1 MNMRHIVCVM
11 GMHRSGT
18 SLLMRSANLLGVDL
32 GDREKLL
39 PPGEDNP
46 AGYWENQDI
55 LKVNN
60 ALLEHFGGS
69 WDRPPHFP
77 VGWEHHDDLAELR
90 VQALKALA
98 SFPDNAEVIGWK
110 DPRLSLLLPFWRSIT
125 SIDQTVVAIRHPASV
140 AASLQYRNGFTIQ
153 HAASLWLRYTLEALV
168 NAPDTIVLSYGD
180 MLADS
185 TGSAQS
191 LAEHLRLPTP
201 KSPTVEQIRDF
212 VQPELSHQTEQLA
225 PDSPTLRIASELFEE
240 ITANPN
246 GWDLGKFQALVASWN
261 EAAQPVGGAVTDLR
275 ARLEEQRQETRR
287 TGQQFNHQRNQ
298 NGQLRSKLQET
309 EKLLEV
315 ERENA
320 EHLREYQQQKEDSD
334 RALARERERSRELGL
349 AKEFE
354 HARGRRLEFELAEAE
369 HRASDIRQLERE
381 SEQLRSQ
388 LSDAEQRHTELRSRI
403 SVRLALPIAEIVRRL
418 LVVLRWLRQ
427 QSQRVLATDSEKES
441 SEEYGRDVDSRDQE
455 PQKDVQGGGTVDSPL
470 PKQTSAN
477 IDVARGKEKLHETA
491 RTEALIGELCAATP
505 VSIVVPVYN
514 AVDDLHRCVDS
525 VRRNT
530 TFPSEILL
538 IDDASPDPRVA
549 EYLDSLEGVKGVRVL
564 RNAKN
569 LGFGGT
575 VNRGIRESEG
585 DVVVLNSDTE
595 VTPRWLTN
603 LALAAHEDPTI
614 GSATP
619 LSDNAG
625 AFSIPERGKRNDIP
639 IHLTREEVGRLVT
652 RTSQRSRPDTPTA
665 SGFCMYLKRAM
676 LDTVELFDEESF
688 PRGYGE
694 ENDFCMRARR
704 AGWRHIVDDAT
715 LVFHEGSISFGEEK
729 QALLEAGLA
738 KVAELHPDYQSL
750 VHPFLHGPEMQAVRE
765 TARAAYENAPPHCLP
780 RILHVIH
787 KGTGGVHV
795 FNDDLARGLADRYEH
810 FQLVSDADSLILRRY
825 DNGKWVNVEH
835 LGLESSV
842 SVLDHHHDEYRH
854 EVARILEDFDIE
866 VVHVQHLIYHSHDL
880 PLVADAMGL
889 TVVATLHDYLPICP
903 TIQLIDDQGRF
914 CGGTCTPGQGKCR
927 TGMPW
932 VRKDVPHLKHAWVHE
947 WKRRL
952 TEVLA
957 VTDALV
963 APTEAVR
970 QTYLRAYP
978 EFPAERIKRIEHGV
992 DMPSRES
999 EFTPQGIDEPI
1010 RILALGN
1017 INDQKG
1023 AKVLDSVLSLDA
1035 DRGALDLHILGAIT
1049 PNYQSLG
1056 RQHGTYT
1063 RERLPALID
1072 EINPR
1077 LVVLLSP
1084 WGETFCYTL
1093 TEAWACGVPVVAAD
1107 VGALGERVRAEGGG
1121 WVVNPHDP
1129 ESVYETILQAGR
1141 DSETYREATAAAHA
1155 HRPRSVA
1162 EMADDY
1168 DDLYRETL
1176 AERGIPLQLAASTK
1190 SIPSQEDI
1198 R

>member
-1 MNMRHIVCVM
+1 MRHIVCVM

-18 SLLMRSANLLGVDL
+18 SLLMRSADLLGVDL

-60 ALLEHFGGS
+60 ALLEHFGGR

-98 SFPDNAEVIGWK
+98 SFPDDAEAIGWK

-125 SIDQTVVAIRHPASV
+125 SIDRTVVALRHPVSV
-140 AASLQYRNGFTIQ
+140 GASLQHRNGFTIE
-153 HAASLWLRYTLEALV
+153 HATSLWVRYTLEALV
-168 NAPDTIVLSYGD
+168 NAPDSLVLRYSD
-180 MLADS
+180 MLSDSADS
-185 TGSAQS
+185 ARS
-191 LAEHLRLPTP
+191 LAEHLQLPNPEDSTL
-201 KSPTVEQIRDF
+201 EQIRGF
-212 VQPELSHQTEQLA
+212 VQPELAHQSEQLA
-225 PDSPTLRIASELFEE
+225 PNSPTLRFASNLFEE
-240 ITANPN
+240 ITANSDDR
-246 GWDLGKFQALVASWN
+246 DLDKYQALVATWN
-261 EAAQPVGGAVTDLR
+261 ESAQAVGGSITNMN
-275 ARLEEQRQETRR
+275 ARLEEQREQTRR
-287 TGQQFNHQRNQ
+287 TEKQSNQLRNQ
-298 NGQLRSKLQET
+298 QGQLHSKLQET
-309 EKLLEV
+309 EKLLKK
-315 ERENA
+315 ERKSTRV
-320 EHLREYQQQKEDSD
+320 L
-334 RALARERERSRELGL
+334 ERERQRMEESDL
-349 AKEFE
+349 AAEFE
-354 HARGRRLEFELAEAE
+354 RARRRRLEVELAGAE
-369 HRASDIRQLERE
+369 RRTANVTQLQRE
-381 SEQLRSQ
+381 LH
-388 LSDAEQRHTELRSRI
+388 DAEQRYTQLRGRI
-403 SVRLALPIAEIVRRL
+403 SVRLALPIAEIVRRV
-418 LVVLRWLRQ
+418 LVVLRWIRHRSSRTLDTASQEETGSAEREATVNPPQSLQTEASHPQ
-427 QSQRVLATDSEKES
+427 QTSSNANSGREKEPL
-441 SEEYGRDVDSRDQE
+441 RD
-455 PQKDVQGGGTVDSPL
+455 
-470 PKQTSAN
+470 
-477 IDVARGKEKLHETA
+477 IA
-491 RTEALIGELCAATP
+491 RTDALVGGLRAMTP
-505 VSIVVPVYN
+505 VSIVIPVYN

-549 EYLDSLEGVKGVRVL
+549 EYLDSLEGVERVRVL

-625 AFSIPERGKRNDIP
+625 AFSVPERGKRNDIP

-765 TARAAYENAPPHCLP
+765 TARTAYENAPYHCLP
-780 RILHVIH
+780 RILHMIH

-810 FQLVSDADSLILRRY
+810 FQLVSDADSLTLRRY
-825 DNGKWVNVEH
+825 DDGRWVEVEQ

-889 TVVATLHDYLPICP
+889 TVVATLHDYFPICP

-952 TEVLA
+952 TEMLT